1 MGNSK
6 LTAHQ
11 TEQIRGFQKN
21 EITEYHIYSRLAKR
35 VKNKENSK
43 VLEHI
48 ANEEHSHYNF
58 WKEITGVD
66 VKPGRRKIFY
76 FYMIA
81 RILGLTFGIKLMER
95 GENKANKNYSL
106 FAAVIPEAVRIAK
119 DEDAHEQKLINMIR
133 EEKLNYMGSV
143 VLGLNDALVELT
155 GALAGLSLALQNTR
169 VIAFVGLIT
178 GLAASLSMAASEYL
192 STKSEENAN
201 EAAVS
206 ALYTGIAYVFTVL
219 ILILPYF
226 LFTHYLVCL
235 ALTILLAVIIIFLF
249 NFYISVA
256 KDYDFNKRF
265 TEMLVIS
272 LGVAAVSFGIGFA
285 IRNIFGID
293 V

>member
-1 MGNSK
+1 M
-6 LTAHQ
+6 TVHQ
-11 TEQIRGFQKN
+11 TEQIKGFQRN

-35 VKNKENSK
+35 IKNKENSE
-43 VLEHI
+43 VLENI
-48 ANEEHSHYNF
+48 ANEEHVHYNF

-66 VKPGRRKIFY
+66 VKPDRRKIFY
-76 FYMIA
+76 FYLIA

-95 GENKANKNYSL
+95 GENKANKNYNR
-106 FAAVIPEAVRIAK
+106 FAGIIPEAVRIAN
-119 DEDAHEQKLINMIR
+119 DEDAHEQKLISMIR

-178 GLAASLSMAASEYL
+178 GLAASFSMAASEYL
-192 STKSEENAN
+192 STKAEENAN

-219 ILILPYF
+219 ILIMPYF
-226 LFTHYLVCL
+226 LFAHYLVCL

-272 LGVAAVSFGIGFA
+272 LGVAAVSFGIGFV